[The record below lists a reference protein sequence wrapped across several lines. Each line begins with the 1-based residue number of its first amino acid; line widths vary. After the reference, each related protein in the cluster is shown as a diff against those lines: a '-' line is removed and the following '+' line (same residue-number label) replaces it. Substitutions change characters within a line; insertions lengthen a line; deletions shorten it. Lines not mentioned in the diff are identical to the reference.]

1 MTLAAVLDSGSVDEQ
16 QTGAGLLT
24 DFMQICDMWV

>member
-16 QTGAGLLT
+16 QTVAGLT